1 MRTSNPPSG
10 WSRLAGALLFAF
22 LALLSSVAP
31 AADRSPLIE
40 VIAVPIGRPVW
51 MPVDF
56 HMFSAPIGTADSG
69 YVEFVETMAALL
81 PPPDHALDPH
91 FGIGPGAA
99 HAGPYGTELGE
110 SVRRLHL
117 RDRILYESSDF
128 TQGNG
133 VWLVWMN
140 IPASGASGASP
151 DFPVGRVIPNELFPI
166 RVAGTDIRNG
176 RKYSVLGEFEVPPL
190 DAATDP
196 RFAGMDGHSHFPIFF
211 ADSADFGPPGT
222 PLRGSY
228 RYLVTMLDQ
237 SGQGWFVHAHFAILR

>member
-22 LALLSSVAP
+22 LVLLSSVAP